1 MNLFRK
7 KETSEDIERRELM
20 EELYETQ
27 EELRRARMDFNY
39 AEEPELVESYV
50 YELNSIEAR
59 YAYLLRRARECGT
72 ENLGLFRAP
81 KQKA

>member
-1 MNLFRK
+1 MGIFRK
-7 KETSEDIERRELM
+7 KETSEDIERRTLM
-20 EELYETQ
+20 EELFETQ

-59 YAYLLRRARECGT
+59 YAYLLRRARESGT
-72 ENLGLFRAP
+72 ENLELFRPP
-81 KQKA
+81 KEKV